1 MTRSADLIDE
11 VHILRREHEKL
22 ELEKRI
28 AELKAEPTIDEG
40 CVGCCK
46 VVDVAA
52 RLQEELEDTETKL
65 VGCRNLIDD
74 RDRIIREMDVTIS
87 DLMDND
93 KKINGFLDE
102 YRVTVD
108 NRDKTIKELKYRNIV
123 DLHELYDLD
132 KAERNKLASTIK
144 DLNLELTKKRAII
157 EDLNAQLTERRNR
170 INTLHGLI
178 KDVDAELSAR
188 KEDSEVLMKVVDAI
202 RELQNLT
209 GMVTTYDMRH
219 IRDMVKDY
227 LDAPEGPPET
237 PIDEKVCVFC
247 GCKNPS
253 IQVGVDWFCSMRCVD
268 GQADVNKHIHD
279 AGEPQEVTVTVAFL
293 ELP

>member
-28 AELKAEPTIDEG
+28 AELKAKPPIDEG

-52 RLQEELEDTETKL
+52 RLQEELEDTEIKL

-102 YRVTVD
+102 YQVTVG
-108 NRDKTIKELKYRNIV
+108 NRDKTIEEYKETIRLERIDRAAEKKIINRIFCEDLRKLNATIEELKDRNAE
-123 DLHELYDLD
+123 DLYKQYSLD
-132 KAERNKLASTIK
+132 KEEIDRLK
-144 DLNLELTKKRAII
+144 D
-157 EDLNAQLTERRNR
+157 
-170 INTLHGLI
+170 
-178 KDVDAELSAR
+178 ELSAR
-188 KEDSEVLMKVVDAI
+188 KEDSAVLMKVVEIVKRWDGLSVAD
-202 RELQNLT
+202 RYSTSAVVE
-209 GMVTTYDMRH
+209 MRH
-219 IRDMVKDY
+219 LCNVVKDHT
-227 LDAPEGPPET
+227 DAPEVPPET

-279 AGEPQEVTVTVAFL
+279 AGEPQEITVTVAFL
-293 ELP
+293 ELL